1 MTMISVKGVRKVYRT
16 GTSTVE
22 ALRGVDLSVPRG
34 VLAVVMGP
42 SGSGKS
48 TLLHLIGCLDT
59 PTAGTI
65 ELDGQSLAQLSSNE
79 RALVRAKKIGLVF
92 QSFNLLHNLSAIE
105 NVELPLLLANSSKL
119 EARRIARSK
128 LEQVGMT
135 GRAEHRPVDMSGGE
149 QQRVA
154 VARAL
159 VNDPEIVLAD
169 EPTGNLDTETGMQVI
184 RLLVSLRDQGRTAL
198 VVTHN
203 PDIAALGDM
212 LVLFRDGLRVD
223 AEERAKEAGP

>member
-1 MTMISVKGVRKVYRT
+1 MISVKGVRKVYRT

-119 EARRIARSK
+119 AARRTARSK
-128 LEQVGMT
+128 LEQVGMMD
-135 GRAEHRPVDMSGGE
+135 RAEHRPADMSGGE

-203 PDIAALGDM
+203 PDIAAVGDM

-223 AEERAKEAGP
+223 AEERAKEATS

>member
-1 MTMISVKGVRKVYRT
+1 MTMISAKGVRKVYRT
-16 GTSTVE
+16 GASTVE

-105 NVELPLLLANSSKL
+105 NVELPLLLANSPKL
-119 EARRIARSK
+119 AARRTARSK

-135 GRAEHRPVDMSGGE
+135 GRAEHRPADMSGGE

-203 PDIAALGDM
+203 PDIAAVGDM

-223 AEERAKEAGP
+223 AEARAKEATS